1 MRTQHDLIAFY
12 RHVLR
17 SGDVALA
24 GRVGRALMKDPAYRR
39 GVLGEVCRLPVRQT
53 ENGRSTAGGR
63 LLDSLLDHVDPL
75 SDT

>member
-24 GRVGRALMKDPAYRR
+24 GRIGRALVTDPRYRPR
-39 GVLGEVCRLPVRQT
+39 VLSELRRLPSGQAAH
-53 ENGRSTAGGR
+53 STVGGR
-63 LLDSLLDHVDPL
+63 LLDSLLDHVNPL
-75 SDT
+75 GDT